1 MAQLRNTW
9 CRYHYSLP
17 MTYHHQFESQFRR
30 ERRILSLLFVILML
44 VVGGIYA
51 LDHSQELTA
60 LAARAYENPTETF
73 SSVIRGM
80 AP

>member
-1 MAQLRNTW
+1 
-9 CRYHYSLP
+9 
-17 MTYHHQFESQFRR
+17 MTYHQQFESQFKR
-30 ERRILSLLFVILML
+30 ERRLLSLLFVVLML

-51 LDHSQELTA
+51 LDHSQELTSM
-60 LAARAYENPTETF
+60 AAQAYENPAETF